1 MIQRN
6 GRELDIDIG
15 NRHFVIQ
22 RRYEAVGARLTRAP
36 TCSKAMCSK

>member
-15 NRHFVIQ
+15 NRHFVILSQ
-22 RRYEAVGARLTRAP
+22 PPKLKGNEKANRY
-36 TCSKAMCSK
+36 SDH